1 MGEAVR
7 YELRGPA
14 AWITLNRPDKLNAIS
29 KAMLDE
35 LVSSFDTAA
44 RDPEAKVVVLSGEG
58 RAFCSGYDLVDETQ
72 EASRTGDEWHS
83 ELSRDVDMT
92 MQLWRLQKPTI
103 AAVQGWCLG
112 GGCELAMAC
121 DIVVASE
128 DARFGEPEI
137 RFGSGP
143 VTLLM
148 PHLLGLKRA
157 ALLLLTGDAIDAAQA
172 ERIGLVSQVVPVQEL
187 ESAVERLIAKI
198 APTPLEVLRYTKL
211 ALLRAADSMGLSQ
224 AVAGNLDL
232 SALLNA
238 SESPEQ
244 REFEEIAA
252 REGLKAALRWRDSR
266 YGELSNDTA

>member
-1 MGEAVR
+1 VEAVR
-7 YELRGPA
+7 YQLRGPA
-14 AWITLNRPDKLNAIS
+14 ALITLNRADKLNAIS
-29 KAMLDE
+29 RVMLDE
-35 LVSSFDTAA
+35 LVTAFDLAA
-44 RDPEAKVVVLSGEG
+44 SDPEVKVLVLRGEG
-58 RAFCSGYDLVDETQ
+58 RAFCSGYDLADEGQ
-72 EASRTGDEWHS
+72 DASRTGDEWHR

-92 MQLWRLQKPTI
+92 MRLWRLEKPTI

-121 DIVVASE
+121 DIVVAAQ

-148 PHLLGLKRA
+148 PHVLGLKRA

-172 ERIGLVSQVVPVQEL
+172 ERVGLVSQVVAPAEL
-187 ESAVERLIAKI
+187 DAAVERLIAKI
-198 APTPLEVLRYTKL
+198 VPTPLDTLRYTKL
-211 ALLRAADSMGLSQ
+211 ALLRAADAMGLSQ

-238 SESPEQ
+238 SDSPEQ
-244 REFEEIAA
+244 REFDEIAV
-252 REGLKAALRWRDSR
+252 RDGLKAALRWRDSR
-266 YGELSNDTA
+266 YGELSGDTA

>member
-1 MGEAVR
+1 MGVAVR
-7 YELRGPA
+7 YEQRGPA
-14 AWITLNRPDKLNAIS
+14 AEITLNRPEKLNAIS
-29 KAMLDE
+29 SAMLDE
-35 LVSSFDTAA
+35 LVSALHEAA
-44 RDPEAKVVVLSGEG
+44 ADRDVRVVVLRGEG
-58 RAFCSGYDLVDETQ
+58 RAFCSGYDLADESQ
-72 EASRTGDEWHS
+72 ETSRTGDEWHR
-83 ELSRDVDMT
+83 ELSRDIEAT

-121 DIVVASE
+121 DIVVASQ

-148 PHLLGLKRA
+148 PHVLGLKRA
-157 ALLLLTGDAIDAAQA
+157 ALLLLTGDAVDAIQA
-172 ERIGLVSQVVPVQEL
+172 ERLGLVSQVVPVDEL
-187 ESAVERLIAKI
+187 DAAVAQLISKI
-198 APTPLEVLRYTKL
+198 APTPPDVLRYTKL
-211 ALLRAADSMGLSQ
+211 ALLRAADAMGLSQ
-224 AVAGNLDL
+224 AVAGNLEL

-252 REGLKAALRWRDSR
+252 REGLKAALRWRDAR
-266 YGELSNDTA
+266 YGELLDGTK